1 MPKAIPD
8 DHPRVKPGLTV
19 QGAADAIDFYTEV
32 FGAEEVEDRFTLPD
46 GTVAHAELKIG
57 DSVIML
63 GEENPEFGNK
73 SPKTI
78 GGTPVSLMVYVEDVD
93 ETVKRAVERGATQLG
108 DVTDEFYGDR
118 VGRITD
124 PFGHEWH
131 VATHVED
138 VSDEEMH
145 RRAADL
151 FGG

>member
-32 FGAEEVEDRFTLPD
+32 FGAEEIEDRFTLPD
-46 GTVAHAELKIG
+46 GSVAHAEVKIG

-63 GEENPEFGNK
+63 GDENPEFGNK
-73 SPKTI
+73 SPKTV
-78 GGTPVSLMVYVEDVD
+78 GGTPVTLMVYVEDVD

-138 VSDEEMH
+138 VSEEEMH

-151 FGG
+151 FGS